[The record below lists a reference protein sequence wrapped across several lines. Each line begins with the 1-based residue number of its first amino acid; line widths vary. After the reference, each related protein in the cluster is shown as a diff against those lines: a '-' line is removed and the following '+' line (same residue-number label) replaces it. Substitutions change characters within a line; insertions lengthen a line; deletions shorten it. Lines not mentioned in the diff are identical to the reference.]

1 MNEATL
7 KGRASACRMCVRNIN
22 AKLAQVTEIAVP
34 IFPQPGAERY
44 LDPEKGKCVGC
55 IPAAAAIAAK
65 RPLRP
70 PDFPLASGSGVTADN
85 VRGLLSHLDVL
96 IIGTW
101 FKQHGDVKKPVD
113 PKRVTAMVDLCRKA
127 MWVSSSARWG
137 RVRTLHMSTRCVALS
152 ITPVSM

>member
-1 MNEATL
+1 
-7 KGRASACRMCVRNIN
+7 MCVRNIN

-113 PKRVTAMVDLCRKA
+113 PKRVAAMVDLCRKA
-127 MWVSSSARWG
+127 M
-137 RVRTLHMSTRCVALS
+137 
-152 ITPVSM
+152 